1 MKAMYIDYR
10 IMTRT
15 FFDCRNNSHLYIKQK
30 IRKTKQKPFT
40 DIKKQTIILT
50 FKLKK
55 IFAI

>member
-15 FFDCRNNSHLYIKQK
+15 FFDCRNNFHLYIKQK

-40 DIKKQTIILT
+40 DIKNTDYNFSI
-50 FKLKK
+50 
-55 IFAI
+55 